1 VGGNQGLVTHNDES
15 RDGRFSANPGL
26 DLTSASQVTGASTYS
41 GKPAKGQRKPEPR
54 TVLKEREVGYLIG
67 NPMVAIDRDE
77 RKAVVWIANR
87 PRGFLTNSE
96 REFLNPLSAGVERYA
111 SKLLASIRAEGEREA
126 ARQERYREAKRRE
139 REEGL

>member
-1 VGGNQGLVTHNDES
+1 LEAS
-15 RDGRFSANPGL
+15 PL
-26 DLTSASQVTGASTYS
+26 DPDS
-41 GKPAKGQRKPEPR
+41 GKPAKRQRKPEPR

-67 NPMVAIDRDE
+67 NPMVVIDRDE

-139 REEGL
+139 REQGL